1 MLFWVKQIKS
11 KTLVK
16 MDLLGFYFKYGST
29 KWKKKPFLTIF
40 VLGL

>member
-16 MDLLGFYFKYGST
+16 MDLLGFYFSGST